1 MFDCRICGETQ
12 IYNYYCDDCSITRR
26 ICLTYGKKE
35 VRDILERVCLRN
47 KKQMTNKINI
57 IKDKL
62 DKEENKDKKELGD
75 ETYINPNE
83 SVLEEFKK
91 KLISIFSMFFIFDI
105 DIL

>member
-35 VRDILERVCLRN
+35 VRDILEKVCLRN
-47 KKQMTNKINI
+47 KKQMNNKINI

-62 DKEENKDKKELGD
+62 DKEEKKDKKELGD

-83 SVLEEFKK
+83 SVLEELKK
-91 KLISIFSMFFIFDI
+91 KLKK
-105 DIL
+105 

>member
-91 KLISIFSMFFIFDI
+91 KLKK
-105 DIL
+105 

>member
-62 DKEENKDKKELGD
+62 DKEERKELGD

-83 SVLEEFKK
+83 SVFEELKK
-91 KLISIFSMFFIFDI
+91 KLKK
-105 DIL
+105 

>member
-12 IYNYYCDDCSITRR
+12 LYNYYCEDCSITRR

-35 VRDILERVCLRN
+35 VRDILEKVCLRN
-47 KKQMTNKINI
+47 KKQMNNKINI

-62 DKEENKDKKELGD
+62 DKEERKEKKELGD

-83 SVLEEFKK
+83 SMLEELKK
-91 KLISIFSMFFIFDI
+91 KLKK
-105 DIL
+105 